1 MYATQRCPFPAAWT
15 PRQIA
20 EAVPP
25 RLHELD
31 LGLPGSGAGTT
42 TSTIAEHGRRV
53 APGGYL
59 PRPALSPRFR
69 ING

>member
-1 MYATQRCPFPAAWT
+1 MIATQRCPFPAAWT

-20 EAVPP
+20 EAVPH

-31 LGLPGSGAGTT
+31 FGLPRFGASAGP
-42 TSTIAEHGRRV
+42 GRRV
-53 APGGYL
+53 PEGGYL
-59 PRPALSPRFR
+59 PRPGLSPRFR

>member
-1 MYATQRCPFPAAWT
+1 MNATQRSPFPAAWT

-20 EAVPP
+20 DAVPFRP
-25 RLHELD
+25 HELD
-31 LGLPGSGAGTT
+31 FGMPRFGAATG
-42 TSTIAEHGRRV
+42 HGRRV
-53 APGGYL
+53 PQGGYL

>member
-20 EAVPP
+20 DAVPP
-25 RLHELD
+25 RMHELD
-31 LGLPGSGAGTT
+31 FGLPPSGASTTAGHGT
-42 TSTIAEHGRRV
+42 RV